1 MVRKFKKGFTLVELL
16 VVIAIIGILAALLL
30 PAIQTAREA
39 ARRMACSNNIR
50 QFSLAALNYESTYKI
65 MPGAGIG
72 IYLANPKLGYNTNIA
87 GTNAGRWGGMIAL
100 LPNIDAT
107 PIYDQIN
114 SGYQAKNGAG
124 ATITVGPYGK
134 QATGTAYY
142 VPRSAAY
149 HPAVTQIGV
158 MRCPSDPGKKF
169 NNFSAQGL
177 GRTNYAFCFGDG
189 QVGVD
194 IANTQQEHVRG
205 MFGMGIPYTL
215 AAATDGT
222 SNTIMFGEI
231 ATPQGGSLMP
241 AGGTAPAQ
249 LRDAKVQG
257 NVFVGTVA
265 TNAQSLGGA
274 DVLACKALVR
284 AGKYIGT
291 QSIYSNRGCAWMDA
305 AISHTG
311 FNTVIGPNGPSCAAT
326 LAQYQS
332 GAGNENG
339 IYSAASYHPGG
350 AHVVMFDSATR
361 LIPNEIDTSDSNANS
376 TPADYYTPGRANI
389 NGWKQTPNWVA
400 PSPFGVWGAMG
411 TRGAAETVTEQ

>member
-1 MVRKFKKGFTLVELL
+1 PTTR
-16 VVIAIIGILAALLL
+16 
-30 PAIQTAREA
+30 PATN
-39 ARRMACSNNIR
+39 ARRW
-50 QFSLAALNYESTYKI
+50 
-65 MPGAGIG
+65 
-72 IYLANPKLGYNTNIA
+72 
-87 GTNAGRWGGMIAL
+87 GRTSAF
-100 LPNIDAT
+100 LPHIDAP
-107 PIYDQIN
+107 PIAEPLHP
-114 SGYQAKNGAG
+114 GYQAKNGAG

-257 NVFVGTVA
+257 
-265 TNAQSLGGA
+265 
-274 DVLACKALVR
+274 
-284 AGKYIGT
+284 
-291 QSIYSNRGCAWMDA
+291 
-305 AISHTG
+305 
-311 FNTVIGPNGPSCAAT
+311 
-326 LAQYQS
+326 
-332 GAGNENG
+332 
-339 IYSAASYHPGG
+339 
-350 AHVVMFDSATR
+350 
-361 LIPNEIDTSDSNANS
+361 
-376 TPADYYTPGRANI
+376 
-389 NGWKQTPNWVA
+389 
-400 PSPFGVWGAMG
+400 
-411 TRGAAETVTEQ
+411 

>member
-1 MVRKFKKGFTLVELL
+1 MVLRLRRGFTLVELL

-50 QFSLAALNYESTYKI
+50 QLSLAALNYESTYKL

-72 IYLANPKLGYNTNIA
+72 IYLANPKLGYNVNIA
-87 GTNAGRWGGMIAL
+87 SSNAGRWGGFIAL
-100 LPNIDAT
+100 LPNLDAT

-124 ATITVGPYGK
+124 ATITVGPYGNN
-134 QATGTAYY
+134 AGRS
-142 VPRSAAY
+142 PRSGTF
-149 HPAVTQIGV
+149 HPAVTQVGV
-158 MRCPSDPGKKF
+158 LRCPSDPGRKF
-169 NNFSAQGL
+169 NNFSIQGL

-189 QVGVD
+189 QIGCES
-194 IANTQQEHVRG
+194 TSQTQEHVRG
-205 MFGMGIPYTL
+205 MFALAMQYPL

-231 ATPQGGSLMP
+231 ATPTGANNNAAGSP
-241 AGGTAPAQ
+241 ASGPAT
-249 LRDAKVQG
+249 LRDARVQG
-257 NVFVGTVA
+257 NIIVSGITTDPLRGVP
-265 TNAQSLGGA
+265 
-274 DVLACKALVR
+274 VLTCKNLVR
-284 AGKYIGT
+284 AGKFPG
-291 QSIYSNRGCAWMDA
+291 SNSFYSTRGCAWLDA
-305 AISHTG
+305 AISFTG
-311 FNTVIGPNGPSCAAT
+311 FNTVLGPNGPSCASPAFQNA
-326 LAQYQS
+326 L
-332 GAGNENG
+332 GNEDG

-376 TPADYYTPGRANI
+376 TVADYYSPGRASV
-389 NGWKQTPNWVA
+389 NGSWQQTPNWVA